1 MKKGLLISIEGL
13 DGSGKTTQIEM
24 LKKHL
29 ENLGEKVIV
38 LREPGGTNIGEQIR
52 TILLDHKNTEMNDV
66 AEMFL
71 YAASR
76 AQLFSQIIKPN
87 LESGIIVICDRFID
101 SSIVYQGYGRGLD
114 VDDVIKAN
122 LTAIQNR
129 LPDITLFIDI
139 NAMTSLERRMN
150 ASKADRLEREAIQFH
165 ERVYEGYIK
174 LSKIFKDRIIII
186 NGEGKI
192 KDISNQMIK
201 EVDNLLK
208 RRNIWNLYLP

>member
-208 RRNIWNLYLP
+208 RRNI

>member
-87 LESGIIVICDRFID
+87 LESGIIIICDRFID

-208 RRNIWNLYLP
+208 RRNI

>member
-13 DGSGKTTQIEM
+13 DGSGKTTQINI

-101 SSIVYQGYGRGLD
+101 SSIVYQGYGRGLN
-114 VDDVIKAN
+114 VDDVIKVN

-139 NAMTSLERRMN
+139 NAMTSLERRMK
-150 ASKADRLEREAIQFH
+150 ASNADRLEREAIQFH

-174 LSKIFKDRIIII
+174 LSKMFKDRIIII
-186 NGEGKI
+186 NGKGKI
-192 KDISNQMIK
+192 KDISNNIIN
-201 EVDNLLK
+201 EVNNLLK
-208 RRNIWNLYLP
+208 RRNI